1 MACLHAGLSRGLS
14 CTQEPGLTCAH
25 LLPLQAERLAHLML
39 SPQPLATTLL
49 NGPMGPVDTSTN
61 HQQQLDR
68 DTPGTSAPDGMI
80 KRPRLCQDTLSREQ
94 VAQSACGLPT
104 DDCEASAKVLA
115 GRLTEA
121 LSPQMRHA
129 CRGMAQVGADAGM
142 QGSAWGT
149 AALLR
154 FWLCRWRC
162 GPPSRWRLFYS
173 CPHRRWLTKMGCT
186 RQFPFSCPWCHQRCR
201 NEFKCI

>member
-1 MACLHAGLSRGLS
+1 
-14 CTQEPGLTCAH
+14 
-25 LLPLQAERLAHLML
+25 ML

-68 DTPGTSAPDGMI
+68 DTPGTSAPDGMS
-80 KRPRLCQDTLSREQ
+80 KRPRLCQDALGREQ
-94 VAQSACGLPT
+94 SAQSACGFPAN
-104 DDCEASAKVLA
+104 DCEASAKVLA
-115 GRLTEA
+115 GRLAEA

-149 AALLR
+149 AVLLGFVCVGGVMGLQLAGACLLLPTQALADEDGLHQAVS
-154 FWLCRWRC
+154 LLL
-162 GPPSRWRLFYS
+162 SLAQTA
-173 CPHRRWLTKMGCT
+173 RRK
-186 RQFPFSCPWCHQRCR
+186 
-201 NEFKCI
+201 